1 MRRFKLFLYG
11 LLLLH
16 TAVAQN
22 ADWRTFYEM
31 SGKVETP
38 RYQATIDFCKKLAGG
53 SDKITYTTFGR
64 SAQGRELPLLILDRQ
79 GLSDPAAIHASGRTI
94 LLIQACIHAGE
105 CEGKD
110 AGLMLF
116 RDLAISDPGTKLL
129 DNVSIVF
136 IPIFNVDGHE
146 RFGPFNRINQN
157 GPREMGWRTTSTT
170 TASPSS

>member
-79 GLSDPAAIHASGRTI
+79 GLSDPAAIHASGRII
-94 LLIQACIHAGE
+94 LLIQACIHVVGADGVIVE
-105 CEGKD
+105 SE
-110 AGLMLF
+110 AELL
-116 RDLAISDPGTKLL
+116 RAISDTL
-129 DNVSIVF
+129 DC
-136 IPIFNVDGHE
+136 PMP
-146 RFGPFNRINQN
+146 PFVA
-157 GPREMGWRTTSTT
+157 TSGQ
-170 TASPSS
+170 